1 MVAPINS
8 LASVVKGISVVQ
20 AGDLSEQ
27 QLASWIALLDEYPA
41 LQSPFLHPAY
51 TLCIA
56 EVHDHVQV
64 GVINDGSR
72 DVGFFPHQRIAGGS
86 AIGVGARLCEF
97 HGIIASPDL
106 EIDMVSLLRGC
117 GLKSWNFD
125 HLLTRSPSLSAYEWQ
140 TSASPYIDIS
150 DGYDAYKDLLRKRG
164 SRQLNQT
171 LRKARK
177 FEREVGELRFEYQ
190 SLDDS
195 AFDALLEWKA
205 QQQRRTDRIVVFDYP
220 WIVAAMRR
228 IRKTRSNGFEGVCS
242 VLYGAD
248 KVLAV
253 HLGMRC
259 GPVMHWWFPTYDPQ
273 FSSYS
278 PGSILLVRLLQQA
291 GEHGLERLDLG
302 KGAERYKQS
311 FLTGNL
317 TIGEGMIHQQAL
329 ALLARR
335 NWHKA
340 KMWLRSSPVGSRV
353 EAPLRVVRRTREYM
367 LLRGGQK

>member
-1 MVAPINS
+1 MA
-8 LASVVKGISVVQ
+8 AAQGISVVQ
-20 AGDLSEQ
+20 PGDLSEQ
-27 QLASWIALLDEYPA
+27 QLVNWATLLDDHPA

-51 TLCIA
+51 TRCIA
-56 EVHDHVQV
+56 EVNDNVQV
-64 GVINDGSR
+64 GVINDGGR
-72 DVGFFPHQRIAGGS
+72 DVGFFPHQRITGGG

-97 HGIIASPDL
+97 HGIIARPDL

-125 HLLTRSPSLSAYEWQ
+125 HLLIRTPSLSAYEWQ
-140 TSASPYIDIS
+140 TSTSPYIDIS
-150 DGYDAYKDLLRKRG
+150 EGYDAYQDLLRKRG
-164 SRQLNQT
+164 SRQLSQT

-190 SLDDS
+190 CPDDS

-205 QQQRRTDRIVVFDYP
+205 QQHQRTGRPAMFNYP
-220 WIVAAMRR
+220 WVVAAMQR
-228 IRKTRSNGFEGVCS
+228 IRKTRSDGFEGVCS

-273 FSSYS
+273 FGSYS
-278 PGSILLVRLLQQA
+278 PGSILLVKLLQQA

-302 KGAERYKQS
+302 KGSERYKQS
-311 FLTGNL
+311 FHTGTL

-335 NWHKA
+335 NWHKI
-340 KMWLRSSPVGSRV
+340 KMYLRSSPIGSRV
-353 EAPLRVVRRTREYM
+353 EAPLRVVRRAREYM
-367 LLRGGQK
+367 LLQGGRK